1 MKNKFPNHDIHTLSI
16 EEIFRNFDTNA
27 EVGLNKSE
35 ATARLKKY
43 GLNAYT
49 SQKPKNPWFILLE
62 QFKSPIVYL
71 LIFGA
76 VVSLFFKDLIE
87 AAAILVVILV
97 NAMIGFLMEM
107 QARSSMKAL
116 KEMDIIKTKVLREGK
131 VEIIPAENLTLGDI
145 VMLEAGDLIPG
156 DGRLLVVNQL
166 KCDESSLTGE
176 SLPSEKNI
184 EKLPKDTDLG
194 DLQNMVF
201 KGSSVMNGTGKAIIT
216 NIAENTELGKISSL
230 VDKSTETATPLDKK
244 LAVLSKTLIW
254 LTIILTAIFAI
265 TGIIQGKDWVIII
278 KTSIVLAIAAF
289 PEGLPIVSTV
299 ALANGM
305 LLMAKR
311 NAIVKK
317 LSAVET
323 LGSTNV
329 ILTDK
334 TGTLTENKI
343 YVETLAFPEEN
354 RKVSIEKEILVF
366 KDGAIEKSQQ
376 NFEKLRLVGALC
388 NDASFK
394 KAGKK
399 DLIGDPIDIA
409 LIQFANASDLKTDE
423 IKTQYERISEM
434 PFSSETK
441 IMATLHKSQDG
452 FLVAAKGSV
461 ESLLEKCTKIQIGEN
476 IKDLD
481 VKSRKSILK
490 SSEKMAADGLR
501 VLAFSNREG
510 KDFGKDDYL
519 KELVFLGMIGFLDP
533 PRLDIKS
540 AIHACKDA
548 GIKVVM
554 ITGDHPLTALNIAKK
569 VGLVEET
576 EQNFIIGKDLPKM
589 KSLTKDWKIKIL
601 ATAIFARTTP
611 QQKLEIADVFQKDGN
626 IVAMTGDGVNDTPAL
641 KKADVGIAMGLRGT
655 QVAKETAS
663 IVLKDDSFKSI
674 VAAVANGR
682 AIFQNIRKFVV
693 YLVSCNLSEIFIVT
707 LLGFLAPAATLL
719 PLQIL
724 FLNMVT
730 DIFPALALGLGKGD
744 KNVMKK
750 PPIDAK
756 KPIVDKK
763 DWIKIG
769 IYALIMTFSV
779 AAAVVYCKQYITP
792 DDKIS
797 NNVAFITLAFAQLFH
812 VFNMSAFD
820 SKVFINDIT
829 KNKYVWLAVVIC
841 TGFMILVF
849 ISPQMRLVLGLDF
862 LPTKIWIVSILASF
876 IPLFLIQLYKI
887 IFRKSFRKGLTK

>member
-1 MKNKFPNHDIHTLSI
+1 MKNKFPNHDIHTLSL

-76 VVSLFFKDLIE
+76 VVSLFFKDYIE

-409 LIQFANASDLKTDE
+409 LIQFANASDLNTDE

-540 AIHACKDA
+540 AIHSCKDA

-576 EQNFIIGKDLPKM
+576 EQNFIIGKDLPIM

-730 DIFPALALGLGKGD
+730 DVFPALALGLGKGD

>member
-1 MKNKFPNHDIHTLSI
+1 MQLKHSAKDTYTLSI
-16 EEIFRNFDTNA
+16 DEVLAIFQINIETGLSKVEA
-27 EVGLNKSE
+27 EKRSKE
-35 ATARLKKY
+35 Y
-43 GLNAYT
+43 GLNVYI
-49 SQKPKNPWFILLE
+49 SQKPKNPWLILLE

-76 VVSLFFKDLIE
+76 VVSLFFKDYIE
-87 AAAILVVILV
+87 AAAILGVILV

-116 KEMDIIKTKVLREGK
+116 KEMDIIKTRVLRDGK
-131 VEIIPAENLTLGDI
+131 VQIIPAENLTLGDI

-176 SLPSEKNI
+176 SLPTQKNT
-184 EKLPKDTDLG
+184 EKLPKDTVLG

-216 NIAENTELGKISSL
+216 SIAQHTELGKISSL
-230 VDKSTETATPLDKK
+230 VDQSTETATPLDKK

-254 LTIILTAIFAI
+254 LTLILTSVFAI

-323 LGSTNV
+323 LGSTNI

-354 RKVSIEKEILVF
+354 RKVSIENDTLVF
-366 KDGAIEKSQQ
+366 KDGPIEKSHL

-388 NDASFK
+388 NDASIK
-394 KAGKK
+394 KVGKK

-423 IKTQYERISEM
+423 IKIQYERISEI

-441 IMATLHKSQDG
+441 IMGTLHKSKEG

-461 ESLLEKCTKIQIGEN
+461 EDLLVKCTKIQIGDN
-476 IKDLD
+476 VKDLD
-481 VKSRKSILK
+481 EDARKGILD

-510 KDFGKDDYL
+510 KDLNKNDFL
-519 KELVFLGMIGFLDP
+519 AELVFVGMIGFLDP
-533 PRLDIKS
+533 PRLDIKA
-540 AIHACKDA
+540 AIHSCKDA

-569 VGLVEET
+569 VGLVDEN
-576 EQNFIIGKDLPKM
+576 EQNFIIGKDLPPM
-589 KSLTKDWKIKIL
+589 QLLTKDWKKRIL
-601 ATAIFARTTP
+601 STAIFARTTP
-611 QQKLEIADVFQKDGN
+611 QQKLEIVGVFQKAGN

-730 DIFPALALGLGKGD
+730 DVFPALALGLGIGD

-756 KPIVDKK
+756 KAIVDKK

-769 IYALIMTFSV
+769 IYAIIITFSV
-779 AAAVVYCKQYITP
+779 AGAVIYCQEFITP
-792 DDKIS
+792 DDKIA
-797 NNVAFITLAFAQLFH
+797 NNIAFITLAFAQLFH
-812 VFNMSAFD
+812 VFNMAAFD

-841 TGFMILVF
+841 TGFMVLVF
-849 ISPQMRLVLGLDF
+849 VSPKMRLVLDLDF
-862 LPTKIWIVSILASF
+862 LPTKIWLLAILASLF
-876 IPLFLIQLYKI
+876 PLVLIQLYKI
-887 IFRKSFRKGLTK
+887 VLGKIHIK